1 MSEIIVARANKSD
14 LPQAIALWGSIFSQD
29 WGEREVDISS
39 LRRTL
44 SLLLSLRRLPARTL
58 QHLGAAAELWVARE
72 GEEVVGVMGQLGERI
87 PCFTGLVFDPRVR
100 SFRAVRFFVQQV
112 CSELANA
119 GFQFARSLPKA
130 ESGVIKLAIRL
141 GWTAL
146 GDVRSYLLPLP
157 NQALPMPNED
167 ITVRV
172 LGWRERAELER
183 TAIAQ
188 ENLGLAL
195 TLEGAYGVR
204 FLRLIGLKELFLV
217 AEEGGKALGYMG
229 IALDPFQPQGP
240 IHIPYLAEAEAYPF
254 LLAKA
259 LDIISHAGKVLAD
272 ITIWEKQTAGT
283 QFIEEL
289 GGQRGPDWTWIVR
302 EL

>member
-1 MSEIIVARANKSD
+1 M
-14 LPQAIALWGSIFSQD
+14 
-29 WGEREVDISS
+29 
-39 LRRTL
+39 
-44 SLLLSLRRLPARTL
+44 L
-58 QHLGAAAELWVARE
+58 QRLGAAAELWVARE
-72 GEEVVGVMGQLGERI
+72 GGEVVGVMGQLGERI

-100 SFRAVRFFVQQV
+100 RFRTVKLFAQQV
-112 CSELANA
+112 CSELTKG

-130 ESGVIKLAIRL
+130 ESGVIKLAAWL

-146 GDVRSYLLPLP
+146 GDIRSYSLPLP

-172 LGWRERAELER
+172 LGWRERGKLER

-188 ENLGLAL
+188 ENLELAL
-195 TLEGAYGVR
+195 ALEGAYGVR

-240 IHIPYLAEAEAYPF
+240 IHIPYLVEAEAYPF

-272 ITIWEKQTAGT
+272 ITIWEKQTAGV
-283 QFIEEL
+283 QL
-289 GGQRGPDWTWIVR
+289 LAGLGQRGPDWTWIVR